1 MVAPLPESL
10 RAPQHPARGQGASH
24 PPRSGTIPRTV
35 TAEHTRGAMNVV
47 PRAAGPGECIGDQ
60 RVQDRRV
67 AAQRRDDLRVEEPGL
82 EEPRLEVLTLKDPR
96 VEEPKLVDPR
106 VGVLLLG
113 AVAEVVGEARIVR
126 ASR

>member
-1 MVAPLPESL
+1 VVAPLPESL

-47 PRAAGPGECIGDQ
+47 PRGAAPGERIGDP

-67 AAQRRDDLRVEEPGL
+67 VAPKCDDLRVEEPML
-82 EEPRLEVLTLKDPR
+82 EELRLKDPR

>member
-1 MVAPLPESL
+1 
-10 RAPQHPARGQGASH
+10 
-24 PPRSGTIPRTV
+24 
-35 TAEHTRGAMNVV
+35 MNVV
-47 PRAAGPGECIGDQ
+47 PRGVVPGACIGDQ

-67 AAQRRDDLRVEEPGL
+67 VAPRRDDLRV

-106 VGVLLLG
+106 VGEPLLG

>member
-24 PPRSGTIPRTV
+24 PPRSGTTHRIV

-47 PRAAGPGECIGDQ
+47 PRGAGPGKCIGDQ

-67 AAQRRDDLRVEEPGL
+67 AAPRRDDLRVEEPML
-82 EEPRLEVLTLKDPR
+82 EELRLKDPR
-96 VEEPKLVDPR
+96 VGEPKLVDPR
-106 VGVLLLG
+106 VGVLL
-113 AVAEVVGEARIVR
+113 AEVVGEARIVR

>member
-24 PPRSGTIPRTV
+24 PPRSGTILRTV
-35 TAEHTRGAMNVV
+35 TAERTRGAMNVV
-47 PRAAGPGECIGDQ
+47 PRGAGPGECIGDP

-67 AAQRRDDLRVEEPGL
+67 VAPKCDDLRVGEPML
-82 EEPRLEVLTLKDPR
+82 EELRLKDPR

>member
-24 PPRSGTIPRTV
+24 PPRSGTTHRTV
-35 TAEHTRGAMNVV
+35 TAEHTPGAMNVV

-67 AAQRRDDLRVEEPGL
+67 VAPKCDDLKVEEPML
-82 EEPRLEVLTLKDPR
+82 EELRLKDPR

>member
-1 MVAPLPESL
+1 
-10 RAPQHPARGQGASH
+10 
-24 PPRSGTIPRTV
+24 
-35 TAEHTRGAMNVV
+35 MNVV
-47 PRAAGPGECIGDQ
+47 PRVAGPGECIGDQ

-67 AAQRRDDLRVEEPGL
+67 VAPKCDDL
-82 EEPRLEVLTLKDPR
+82 K

>member
-47 PRAAGPGECIGDQ
+47 PRGAAPGERIGDP

-67 AAQRRDDLRVEEPGL
+67 VAPKCDDLRVEEPML
-82 EEPRLEVLTLKDPR
+82 EELRLKDPR
-96 VEEPKLVDPR
+96 VEEPKLADPR

>member
-1 MVAPLPESL
+1 MVAPLSESR
-10 RAPQHPARGQGASH
+10 RARQHRARGRGASY
-24 PPRSGTIPRTV
+24 PPRSGTIHRIV

-47 PRAAGPGECIGDQ
+47 PRAAGPGERIGDQ

-67 AAQRRDDLRVEEPGL
+67 AAPKGDDLRVGEPML
-82 EEPRLEVLTLKDPR
+82 EELRLKDPR

>member
-1 MVAPLPESL
+1 
-10 RAPQHPARGQGASH
+10 
-24 PPRSGTIPRTV
+24 
-35 TAEHTRGAMNVV
+35 MNVV
-47 PRAAGPGECIGDQ
+47 PRGTGPEACIGDQ

-67 AAQRRDDLRVEEPGL
+67 AAPRRDDLRVEEPGL

-106 VGVLLLG
+106 VGEPLLG

>member
-1 MVAPLPESL
+1 M
-10 RAPQHPARGQGASH
+10 
-24 PPRSGTIPRTV
+24 
-35 TAEHTRGAMNVV
+35 TAEHTPGAMNVV

-67 AAQRRDDLRVEEPGL
+67 VAPRRDDL
-82 EEPRLEVLTLKDPR
+82 R

-106 VGVLLLG
+106 VGEPQLG

>member
-24 PPRSGTIPRTV
+24 PPRSGTIPLTV

-47 PRAAGPGECIGDQ
+47 PRGAAPGERIGDP

-67 AAQRRDDLRVEEPGL
+67 VAPKCDDLRVGEPML
-82 EEPRLEVLTLKDPR
+82 EELRLKDPR

-106 VGVLLLG
+106 VGALLLG

>member
-1 MVAPLPESL
+1 VVAPLPEGL

-24 PPRSGTIPRTV
+24 LPRSGTIHRTV

-47 PRAAGPGECIGDQ
+47 PRATGPGERIGDQ

-67 AAQRRDDLRVEEPGL
+67 VAPKCDDLRVEEPML
-82 EEPRLEVLTLKDPR
+82 EELRLKDPR
-96 VEEPKLVDPR
+96 VGEPKLVDPR